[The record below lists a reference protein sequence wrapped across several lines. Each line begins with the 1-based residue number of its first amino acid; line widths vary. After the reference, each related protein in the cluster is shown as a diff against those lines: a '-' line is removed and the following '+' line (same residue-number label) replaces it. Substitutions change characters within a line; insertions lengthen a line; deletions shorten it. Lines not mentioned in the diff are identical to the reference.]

1 MNDPTPLSPID
12 AVDFMLGVLTLLVAV
27 AFLSVLG
34 VEASGAHF
42 FADECF
48 HAAAARWIAE
58 HGALPVRLPEFYS
71 GYAYSYPPLFHL
83 LGAALVRVSGLGAL
97 PWLNLGVAALTFL
110 VLALGPPAGTSHAA
124 RRWAILACAA
134 NASFATYTLRFYS
147 EALVGLWTTIAFVL
161 LLRLRA
167 SASFRS
173 ALGLGLAV
181 GLANAT
187 KLSAVALLLLPL
199 AAAGLWALRGE
210 RRLAG
215 RALLASAIGVAV
227 AMPVWLR
234 NQARFG
240 SAFYPLGA
248 PDLDRDLYRLHLERF
263 SLPAGEFF
271 ARVSAAFGPIVIALV
286 LTGLVLALDRRRHDV
301 TSSFLA
307 FGVALV
313 LVAPLLPIHDV
324 RHVLPLL
331 PSLALA
337 GSLVLV
343 TLVPVRLGRYVE
355 VALAVAAAVAI
366 ARLPGLRAR
375 LDPPAELQSA
385 YRAIT
390 TQMPAYRTVLSL
402 WTYDTAYHSDRPAT
416 WPIPWGQAS
425 HPIEMFSTRDPN
437 EFLAALDRHRIDAV
451 LLPFHTSAERFDG
464 ANYPRSFV
472 DCASALVADGRL
484 RVVWS
489 SENLAL
495 LRRP

>member
-12 AVDFMLGVLTLLVAV
+12 PVDFLLGVLTLLVAV

-58 HGALPVRLPEFYS
+58 HAALPVRLPEFYS

-83 LGAALVRVSGLGAL
+83 LGAALIRVSGLGAL

-167 SASFRS
+167 SGSVRA

-199 AAAGLWALRGE
+199 AAAALWALRGE
-210 RRLAG
+210 GRLAG

-271 ARVSAAFGPIVIALV
+271 ARVSAAFGPIVIALA

-313 LVAPLLPIHDV
+313 LVAPLLPVHDV

-337 GSLVLV
+337 GSLGA
-343 TLVPVRLGRYVE
+343 RHARARASG
-355 VALAVAAAVAI
+355 ALCRGGARDRRGGAI
-366 ARLPGLRAR
+366 ARLAGLRAR
-375 LDPPAELQSA
+375 LDPPAELRSA

-390 TQMPAYRTVLSL
+390 TEMPAYRTVLSF
-402 WTYDTAYHSDRPAT
+402 SDLRHRVSLGAARDR
-416 WPIPWGQAS
+416 PIPWDRHRIRSRCSRPAIRTS
-425 HPIEMFSTRDPN
+425 SS
-437 EFLAALDRHRIDAV
+437 ALDRHRIVDAV
-451 LLPFHTSAERFDG
+451 LLPFHTR
-464 ANYPRSFV
+464 RSGSM
-472 DCASALVADGRL
+472 ARTIRARS
-484 RVVWS
+484 
-489 SENLAL
+489 
-495 LRRP
+495 